1 MHRRCPQSKLEN
13 TGDVDRMTTRR
24 PQLVCTALVL
34 VIVISAAL
42 IELAM
47 GRVPW
52 CRCGYIKLWHG
63 VVYSSENSQHITDWY
78 TFTHIDHGIGFYAL
92 LWLLARRLPVRVRFV
107 LAVVLEAA
115 WEVLENTPMVIN
127 RYRAATISLDYFGDS
142 VINSMSDIVAMM
154 AGFWMAYRLPELLT
168 IAVVVGIEAGLA
180 FYIRDN
186 LTLNILMLIHPI
198 DAVKR
203 WQTGS

>member
-1 MHRRCPQSKLEN
+1 
-13 TGDVDRMTTRR
+13 MTTRR

-78 TFTHIDHGIGFYAL
+78 TFTHIVHGIGFYAL

-154 AGFWMAYRLPELLT
+154 VGFWFAYRLPLLMT
-168 IAVVVGIEAGLA
+168 IAMVAGIEAGLA

-198 DAVKR
+198 EAVKR
-203 WQTGS
+203 WQTGG

>member
-1 MHRRCPQSKLEN
+1 MNPNAATTATAKIRRFTGILLVVRLFARENMHRRCPQSKLEN

-63 VVYSSENSQHITDWY
+63 VV
-78 TFTHIDHGIGFYAL
+78 
-92 LWLLARRLPVRVRFV
+92 
-107 LAVVLEAA
+107 
-115 WEVLENTPMVIN
+115 
-127 RYRAATISLDYFGDS
+127 
-142 VINSMSDIVAMM
+142 
-154 AGFWMAYRLPELLT
+154 
-168 IAVVVGIEAGLA
+168 
-180 FYIRDN
+180 
-186 LTLNILMLIHPI
+186 
-198 DAVKR
+198 
-203 WQTGS
+203 